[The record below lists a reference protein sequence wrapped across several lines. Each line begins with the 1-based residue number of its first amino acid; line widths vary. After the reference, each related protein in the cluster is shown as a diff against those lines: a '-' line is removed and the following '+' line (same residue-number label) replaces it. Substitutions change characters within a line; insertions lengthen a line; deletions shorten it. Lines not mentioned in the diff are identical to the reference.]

1 MKKLKGRYQSKLHVN
16 TVQLWSQNG
25 LKPLTMNATNAVV
38 FEGCLLPCGEGLSQ
52 QRYARSRR

>member
-38 FEGCLLPCGEGLSQ
+38 FAGLF
-52 QRYARSRR
+52 AAAGW